1 MKKTSVYLREEEL
14 LQLKQAAEAEGRS
27 QSEVLREAIR
37 LYTSRRNGPPRTF
50 ALARSFRGDGR
61 SMADIPEEELFE
73 GFGE

>member
-37 LYTSRRNGPPRTF
+37 LYTSRRNEPPRTF